1 MTHRPFLFLASLGAG
16 AMLAGAATA
25 HSGQCG
31 GSYEIQSGDT
41 LYEVTQKC
49 RIGLSRIMEL
59 NPAIDPR
66 ALSIGQSVRLKAEGH
81 VHGQAGRDEDGGG
94 DDRQASDGGNLNPD
108 PAPGARGSYRVETG
122 DTAYGIAQRLGISL
136 MELLNANEGVN
147 PLALAVGEV
156 LEVPTGDR
164 SAGFSIEPHS
174 GPAGA
179 DVAVRAHNLRPDDWV
194 TVGVGPASSEWEALD
209 QAQTSSTGRLRT
221 SVEVPD
227 WADPGDVLTFVVDTD
242 RGVTLKSGDFRV
254 VRAGDADE
262 RDRMTLRGRVR
273 DGVECPVLRTPDGD
287 VWSLTGADANFTAG
301 EYVEVKGRRADMSF
315 CQQGEG
321 TVDVS
326 SIREVSPPEDDDD
339 RARMT
344 LEGRV
349 AQGPECHTL
358 KTPDGDIWSI
368 VSDGIPFTNG
378 EYVEVK
384 GRRADMSFCQR
395 GVGTLEV
402 TGIDEIA
409 PPRDDDGNRDA
420 GLLDRAFVTGPW
432 TAKGSDC
439 SRPDFDVTRY
449 PGGGLAVETSVD
461 GRARTGDVALYDDA
475 SFVFDQGGGR
485 FEIESRGEGELAV
498 IPTERDNSRFGG
510 LDLGADGVVFVKCPA

>member
-49 RIGLSRIMEL
+49 RIGLSRVMEL

-81 VHGQAGRDEDGGG
+81 VHSQAGRDEDGG
-94 DDRQASDGGNLNPD
+94 DDGRQAPDGDNLNPA
-108 PAPGARGSYRVETG
+108 PAPDARGSYRVESG
-122 DTAYGIAQRLGISL
+122 DTAYGIARRLGISL
-136 MELLNANEGVN
+136 MELLNANEDIN
-147 PLALAVGEV
+147 PLALAAGEV

-164 SAGFSIEPHS
+164 SAGFSIEPHR

-209 QAQTSSTGRLRT
+209 QARTSSTGRLRT
-221 SVEVPD
+221 SVAVPD

-254 VRAGDADE
+254 VRAEDENE

-301 EYVEVKGRRADMSF
+301 EYVEVKGRRAGMSF
-315 CQQGEG
+315 CQQ
-321 TVDVS
+321 
-326 SIREVSPPEDDDD
+326 
-339 RARMT
+339 
-344 LEGRV
+344 
-349 AQGPECHTL
+349 
-358 KTPDGDIWSI
+358 
-368 VSDGIPFTNG
+368 
-378 EYVEVK
+378 
-384 GRRADMSFCQR
+384 

-402 TGIDEIA
+402 TAIDEIA